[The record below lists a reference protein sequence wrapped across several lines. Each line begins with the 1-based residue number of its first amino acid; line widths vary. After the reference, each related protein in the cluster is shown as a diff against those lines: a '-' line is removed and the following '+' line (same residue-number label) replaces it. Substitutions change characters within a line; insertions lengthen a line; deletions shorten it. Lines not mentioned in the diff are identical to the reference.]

1 MFRIHVERVIPKD
14 IDTVF
19 ELITDHAGYDR
30 FPVVEKSTLLEPGVA
45 EPNGAGA
52 FRYIHAGGIHFY
64 ERITAFERPR
74 LMGYRIT
81 RSRPFPIR
89 HDLGEITLTAEGA
102 GTKVV
107 WRSEGHITIP
117 LLGGLMDRVAEAR
130 ATKSFTRLLECIER
144 H

>member
-19 ELITDHAGYDR
+19 DLITDHASYDR
-30 FPVVEKSTLLEPGVA
+30 YPVVEKSTLLEPGGA
-45 EPNGAGA
+45 EPNGEGA

-64 ERITAFERPR
+64 ERITAFERPS

-81 RSRPFPIR
+81 RSKPFPIR

-102 GTKVV
+102 GTKPGSNPTMQLKIFGYCQVV
-107 WRSEGHITIP
+107 
-117 LLGGLMDRVAEAR
+117 
-130 ATKSFTRLLECIER
+130 
-144 H
+144 